1 MILHTIVPLEL
12 IFPNESDRF
21 AEQKA
26 VMRNGIPMIVE
37 QNGDMYK
44 VVRIMSS
51 NPTDFLRNDLSPGS
65 YIPITEK

>member
-1 MILHTIVPLEL
+1 MILHTIVPIEL
-12 IFPNESDRF
+12 IFPNEAERF
-21 AEQKA
+21 SEQKS

-51 NPTDFLRNDLSPGS
+51 NPTDF
-65 YIPITEK
+65 